1 MFTCSNEIIFNLAWK
16 HKAQRICRFLLHDLS
31 NHLTGSLALS
41 ELYCEHPNAD
51 SLKDGIVSIRNN
63 CYKERDLLMRLSQLN
78 HASSHQIT
86 YIDLKAFLAELLP
99 IVRSFL
105 PPRTNLTIEA
115 EQAHTRVIQFSPERL
130 QRIFLQILFNSAEA
144 LQQVSDPEI
153 CIKCILKEELMVCEI
168 SDNGCGIPLDVIDKI
183 LEAPKS
189 LKLSD
194 ETHLGMGLAMVQ
206 FYISAMQGKVEIASQ
221 ENGGTTVLLYFRT
234 LS

>member
-1 MFTCSNEIIFNLAWK
+1 MFTCSSEIVFNLAWK

-51 SLKDGIVSIRNN
+51 SLKDGMLSIRNN

-86 YIDLKAFLAELLP
+86 YIDLKVFLTELLP

-105 PPRTNLTIEA
+105 PPRTQLTIKA
-115 EQAHTRVIQFSPERL
+115 EQARTQIIQFSPERL
-130 QRIFLQILFNSAEA
+130 QRIFLQILFNAAEA
-144 LQQVSDPEI
+144 LQQINDPSISIE
-153 CIKCILKEELMVCEI
+153 CTLKEELMVCEI
-168 SDNGCGIPLDVIDKI
+168 SDNGCGMPLEIIDKI
-183 LEAPKS
+183 LEVPS
-189 LKLSD
+189 TLKLND
-194 ETHLGMGLAMVQ
+194 ESHLGLGLAMVQ
-206 FYISAMQGKVEIASQ
+206 FYMSAAQGKVEIASQ
-221 ENGGTTVLLYFRT
+221 ENGGTTVFLYFKT